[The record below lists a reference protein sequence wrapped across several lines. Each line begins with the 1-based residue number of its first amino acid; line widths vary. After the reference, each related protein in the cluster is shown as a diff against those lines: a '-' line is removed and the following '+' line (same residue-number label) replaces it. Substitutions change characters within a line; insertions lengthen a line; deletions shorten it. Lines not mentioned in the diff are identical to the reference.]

1 MSNSDHKR
9 PVAESV
15 PAASLVVGTPEVTG
29 LNYDLLTLRV
39 TLMFEGRD
47 RPIYA
52 DFDGVEGFRVLDEG
66 DLCEFWAPEVRV
78 DGWLWQVHRGGWFDL
93 ERTRL
98 GFLSS
103 ERALLE
109 FLVLGDND
117 CVSVL
122 THDAPT
128 IQSYDSDE

>member
-1 MSNSDHKR
+1 VSISDHNR

-15 PAASLVVGTPEVTG
+15 QAASLNLGTPEVTG
-29 LNYDLLTLRV
+29 LNYDLWTLRV

-47 RPIYA
+47 GPIYA

-93 ERTRL
+93 ERTRP
-98 GFLSS
+98 GFLSG

-109 FLVLGDND
+109 FLVLGEND
-117 CVSVL
+117 CVSIL
-122 THDAPT
+122 AHDAPT
-128 IQSYDSDE
+128 IRSHDSDD